1 MVPQFYQRQIFPT
14 SRTCHAHRNAVS
26 ERIDDFFFEYPA
38 KKRAFKAHVQ
48 SVLKQ
53 QRGDAP
59 STVVQDGTFG
69 GNAYDFYCYFENDI
83 FRNASDE
90 APGPKRDVNER
101 EEEALAESHAKV
113 LAEKQD
119 RLAFFGF

>member
-1 MVPQFYQRQIFPT
+1 M
-14 SRTCHAHRNAVS
+14 
-26 ERIDDFFFEYPA
+26 
-38 KKRAFKAHVQ
+38 
-48 SVLKQ
+48 KQ

-119 RLAFFGF
+119 RLAFFGFQRLTWQQLDIWMHRNWAQTRNLADPS